1 MLLSP
6 VHILIPY
13 YSKHASKEA
22 TNQLTYSMGQS
33 SSSETN
39 VHSAS
44 EKKKIFYEHEGS
56 ISCSHPHILA
66 LLNIQGV
73 IKKFQD
79 LVSDNYNLLL
89 MAKKFNNFQNTLLVS

>member
-1 MLLSP
+1 MTPDNSLMCLKTPTFGAYLLLLSP

-44 EKKKIFYEHEGS
+44 EKKKSFMNMKVQYHV
-56 ISCSHPHILA
+56 HILT
-66 LLNIQGV
+66 
-73 IKKFQD
+73 F
-79 LVSDNYNLLL
+79 
-89 MAKKFNNFQNTLLVS
+89 